1 VAERNPSWLDYLTYA
16 TTSKRLP
23 TPEVVPVAAPFD
35 ASLYS
40 QEELRLMGQPDLAKQ
55 AERLERDVAQAGI
68 LGADIERPRGLLGYL
83 KEGAAEAIDN
93 PVVKGLFQAMSVIGA
108 TGRQIVNTV
117 GTVAESE
124 INPLVWLNNRMEEY
138 TYGRVRT
145 QQEREQSIDQKLQ
158 KVPGAADF
166 SSFLTE
172 SLGVTPA
179 KPAERP
185 SVEKWV
191 DDIKSYRGSGELYE
205 ELKLTQDA
213 GILEKSWKLPA
224 AFILDVQS
232 AGGPRG
238 FVRFGSNN
246 LSRKNV
252 GEVLGNQA
260 SDTFKTFAKRG
271 VDETEKAFDD
281 RATLFAAKVTRGNLN
296 NRSSGVAD
304 VFEDEFGE
312 KLGKEAF
319 MSLPKDL
326 RGGLG
331 VGFYDSRIGNINAG
345 GYATKAI
352 VRALGMD
359 PKLLGTK
366 WNPIVG
372 YQALKNNARVT
383 QVGKFLNNIGLE
395 STMWGAF
402 VNASIKNATDED
414 LVYNYSQF
422 MSKAARD
429 PAGRIAEII
438 GEETLP
444 VKAWL
449 RDYDL
454 MASDQ
459 KALYDRVNEFITDP
473 KKLEGVTE
481 LDELDRMAMEYAT
494 LYRSIYDNIHARFVE
509 EGLPVDYLNEFHPVI
524 FDTQKLKKDGLKLN
538 NIFFDAQGN
547 SIADKLGFEL
557 GKKSDVTKPGYVN
570 LPGRTY
576 DPTKERSIFIV
587 KVDNPDGTVG
597 FRSAHI
603 KEMQDQLL
611 EAGMQPQ
618 YLKYLKSNP
627 GEILGDYADRAAKVI
642 ARKKLTNEL
651 YQAGLAFRGN
661 IPKITARY
669 GERVEAIIAGMRPD
683 QLDRLTTDF
692 MRDETR
698 FNEYVTQL
706 NTRLAAAYDS
716 ADPAAVKQADAEIA
730 SFMTAM
736 TKLGDVYIEKVMT
749 PKALANYRKLLEAFD
764 EAVDMGDA
772 TTAREFRK
780 RIDEAKND
788 AMRIRD
794 EGPRVRAATVESN
807 VDRKAYEE
815 YLDSVLGGVKRS
827 SEELKQRYNLSD
839 LGALDAED
847 VKKVAL
853 IPDELDGMIA
863 GENLRESLGKWLR
876 YNSRYELDDL
886 TQTKIIDAFNAATQG
901 FRTGATFGGGPGFVS
916 RNGIGATSNNITVA
930 DANANSYADAQRA
943 WWTRFTTDI
952 ALGPLETLRGKNAE
966 DYLAKLITD
975 GKLGDDAAALAKS
988 DIIRLGKV
996 SIDTVARIR
1005 KQTVIER
1012 LSTVKA
1018 KDYDGTLDIL
1028 YETNI
1033 EAGVYDPYRSIAMY
1047 SGLKRDANLASMLNS
1062 DDDWI
1067 SIRNDRKPLRAE
1079 RIEVDVPLTKG
1090 KVKVSIKKP
1099 TFVTQRREGESTG
1112 AAFIRGAKA
1121 TVIPTEEDPRSIF
1134 QKATEA
1140 YLNAG
1145 IDVKANGRTFNLR
1158 GVQLVRD
1165 MNQHMEEYHRGA
1177 AIAAGLRKYGTSPNG
1192 RKNAAALMRVA
1203 QFDYSN
1209 ITEAERLLGRGVVNS
1224 FYTWMRYNIPLQFRL
1239 LVNQPGTFNTI
1250 LEGWETVKGII
1261 GDPNGDMYF
1270 MPEYAQEA
1278 FAFMLNPELQ
1288 GDLEPLMS
1296 ALGADPDNP
1305 IAVRLESPILDLNK
1319 YFTEGKGAL
1328 PISVDAE
1335 EFASGMNPFIKA
1347 IIQVAAKR
1355 NLYTGRT
1362 YSREKVEAPLWYQ
1375 AFSTVLGPIIP
1386 ELRPEYDSAEG
1397 VWKVEEKWLDA
1408 IRTVLPSS
1416 TTTDRTTLPAL
1427 EAVLES
1433 AGVKVNLSNEDE
1445 KLFTSIL
1452 SKGLGAP
1459 VTTITPETEAGEVAS
1474 RYRYAEDQI
1483 LTTARRQ
1490 RINEVKLREFV
1501 SKAEQNGMEVADIIR
1516 RGRALADSG
1525 YFAS

>member
-1 VAERNPSWLDYLTYA
+1 MAERNPSWLDYLNYA
-16 TTSKRLP
+16 TTSRQLP
-23 TPEVVPVAAPFD
+23 APKVVPVASPFD

-172 SLGVTPA
+172 SLGVTTA

-191 DDIKSYRGSGELYE
+191 DDIKNYRGSGELYE

-213 GILEKSWKLPA
+213 GILEKSWKLPL
-224 AFILDVQS
+224 AFVLDVQS

-238 FVRFGSNN
+238 FVRFGANN
-246 LSRKNV
+246 MSRKSV

-260 SDTFKTFAKRG
+260 KETYKQFAKRG
-271 VDETEKAFDD
+271 ADETEQAFDD

-304 VFEDEFGE
+304 TFEAEFGE

-331 VGFYDSRIGNINAG
+331 VGFFDARIGNINAG
-345 GYATKAI
+345 GYTTKAI
-352 VRALGMD
+352 VKALGMD

-383 QVGKFLNNIGLE
+383 QVGKFLNNIGIE
-395 STMWGAF
+395 SPAWANF
-402 VNASIKNATDED
+402 VRASVKNASDAD
-414 LVYNYSQF
+414 LVEAYQGY
-422 MSKAARD
+422 MTPAARD

-438 GEETLP
+438 SEETLP
-444 VKAWL
+444 AKAWL
-449 RDYDL
+449 EDYRL
-454 MASDQ
+454 MASDER
-459 KALYDRVNEFITDP
+459 ALYDRVNEIIIDP
-473 KKLEGVTE
+473 KKLEGKVE
-481 LDELDRMAMEYAT
+481 LDELDRQALYYAS
-494 LYRSIYDNIHARFVE
+494 LWRQVYDNIHARFVQ

-524 FDTQKLKKDGLKLN
+524 FNKQAMDKDGLDWSD
-538 NIFFDAQGN
+538 IFKDKDGN
-547 SIADKLGFEL
+547 SITDRLGFEI
-557 GKKSDVTKPGYVN
+557 GTRSEVTKPGLVN
-570 LPGRTY
+570 VPGRSY

-587 KVDNPDGTVG
+587 PVKNPDGTDG
-597 FRSAHI
+597 FRSASI

-627 GEILGDYADRAAKVI
+627 GEILADYTDRATKVI

-651 YQAGLAFRGN
+651 FRAGLLFRGN
-661 IPKITARY
+661 VP
-669 GERVEAIIAGMRPD
+669 RVSAQYNLIENVIEGMRPD
-683 QLDRLTTDF
+683 QLERLTKDF
-692 MRDETR
+692 MRDENR
-698 FNEYVTQL
+698 FTEYVGQI
-706 NTRLAAAYDS
+706 NERLAAAYDS
-716 ADPAAVKQADAEIA
+716 ANPDAVKSADAEVA
-730 SFMTAM
+730 SFLTAIER
-736 TKLGDVYIEKVMT
+736 LGDIYIEKVMT
-749 PKALANYRKLLEAFD
+749 PKALANYRKLVDAYD
-764 EAVDMGDA
+764 EAVDLGDTRA
-772 TTAREFRK
+772 ASDLRTKINT
-780 RIDEAKND
+780 AKND
-788 AMRIRD
+788 AMKLRA
-794 EGPRVRAATVESN
+794 EGPRVRATTVEDN
-807 VDRKAYEE
+807 IQRQAYED
-815 YLDSVLGGVKRS
+815 YLESALGVVGRS
-827 SEELKQRYNLSD
+827 AGELKKRYNLSD
-839 LGALDAED
+839 LGALDARNI
-847 VKKVAL
+847 KGVAR
-853 IPDELDGMIA
+853 IPDELAGTIA
-863 GENLRESLGKWLR
+863 SENIREVLGKWLQW
-876 YNSRYELDDL
+876 NSRYALDDA
-886 TQTKIIDAFNAATQG
+886 TKFNFLSTLNAATQG
-901 FRTGATFGGGPGFVS
+901 FRTGATFGGGPGFVN
-916 RNGIGATSNNITVA
+916 RNGIGAVFNNVTVA
-930 DANANSYADAQRA
+930 DVNANSYNDAHKT
-943 WWTRFTTDI
+943 WWTRLTTDI
-952 ALGPLETLRGKNAE
+952 ALEPLVTLRGTQAE
-966 DYLAKLITD
+966 DYLGKLINE
-975 GKLGDDAAALAKS
+975 GKLSDDAAALAKA
-988 DIIRLGKV
+988 DIIRAGKV
-996 SIDTVARIR
+996 TVDTVARLR
-1005 KQTVIER
+1005 NQTNIER
-1012 LSTVKA
+1012 LSRVKA
-1018 KDYDGTLDIL
+1018 KDFDGTLADL
-1028 YETNI
+1028 YQANI
-1033 EAGVYDPYRSIAMY
+1033 EGGVYDPYQSIAMY
-1047 SGLKRDANLASMLNS
+1047 SGLKRDANLASLLNS
-1062 DDDWI
+1062 DTDWI
-1067 SIRNDRKPLRAE
+1067 SIRNDRKPLKAE
-1079 RIEVDVPLTKG
+1079 RIEVTIPLTG
-1090 KVKVSIKKP
+1090 AKVSIKKP
-1099 TFVTQRREGESTG
+1099 TFVVQRQEDESAG
-1112 AAFIRGAKA
+1112 SAFIRGAKA
-1121 TVIPTEEDPRSIF
+1121 TVTKTEEDPRSIF

-1140 YLNAG
+1140 GLNAG
-1145 IDVKANGRTFNLR
+1145 VDIKANGRTFNLR
-1158 GVQLVRD
+1158 PVQLVRD
-1165 MNQHMEEYHRGA
+1165 MNQNMEEYHRAA
-1177 AIAAGLRKYGTSPNG
+1177 AIAAGLRKYGVGESG
-1192 RKNAAALMRVA
+1192 RKNAIAQMRLA

-1209 ITEAERLLGRGVVNS
+1209 LTEVERSIGRLALP
-1224 FYTWMRYNIPLQFRL
+1224 FYTWTRYNIPLQFRL

-1250 LEGWETVKGII
+1250 LEGWDTVKGII

-1288 GDLEPLMS
+1288 EKLQPVMS

-1305 IAVRLESPILDLNK
+1305 IAVRLESPILDINK
-1319 YFTEGKGAL
+1319 YFTEGRGAL
-1328 PISVDAE
+1328 PVSVDYQ
-1335 EFASGMNPFIKA
+1335 EFQSGMNPFVKA
-1347 IIQVAAKR
+1347 IIQFQAER
-1355 NLYTGRT
+1355 NLYTGKT

-1375 AFSTVLGPIIP
+1375 TISTLLAPIAP
-1386 ELRPEYDSAEG
+1386 SLQPEYDATEG
-1397 VWKVEEKWLDA
+1397 VWKVEEKYLDA
-1408 IRTVLPSS
+1408 IRTVLPMS
-1416 TTTDRTTLPAL
+1416 TTTDRTTLPAMEAAL
-1427 EAVLES
+1427 EAV
-1433 AGVKVNLSNEDE
+1433 GVNVNLSNEDE